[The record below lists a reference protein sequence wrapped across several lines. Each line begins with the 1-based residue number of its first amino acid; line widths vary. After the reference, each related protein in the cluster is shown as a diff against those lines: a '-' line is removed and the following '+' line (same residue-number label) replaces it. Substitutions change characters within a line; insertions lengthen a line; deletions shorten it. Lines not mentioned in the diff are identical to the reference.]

1 MEEERM
7 FGSEIESSFCLLH
20 GQAIEG
26 PLLIASKKREKDLRS
41 GTHKAQPGPGMA
53 IVVPLK

>member
-1 MEEERM
+1 M